1 MYQLHIK
8 EKKLERFKS
17 KKKKKRKGRRGEE
30 GKEGGPEAWR
40 EPGKHLADP
49 SQRDLLPQVEIWMRQ
64 S

>member
-8 EKKLERFKS
+8 EKKLERL
-17 KKKKKRKGRRGEE
+17 KKKKRKGRRGEK

-40 EPGKHLADP
+40 EPGRHLADP
-49 SQRDLLPQVEIWMRQ
+49 SQRELLPQVEIWMRQ